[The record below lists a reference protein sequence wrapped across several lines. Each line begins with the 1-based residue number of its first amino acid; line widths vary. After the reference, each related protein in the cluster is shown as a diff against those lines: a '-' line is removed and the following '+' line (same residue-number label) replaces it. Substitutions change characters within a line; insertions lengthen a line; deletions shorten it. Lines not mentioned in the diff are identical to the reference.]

1 MKRIVSAVMAL
12 TLLLT
17 MTACG
22 SKKQEETVPVV
33 EAPASAL
40 EVLETV
46 WEMYGDNDKF
56 AVIGGDMGS
65 PVNDGPGNYNL
76 SDENIGYTLLVPA
89 EQLKNVTE
97 AASMIHMMNANTFT
111 CGVYRLADGISAA
124 DFGNAM
130 KDAVMN
136 NQWMCGFPETLV
148 IENVADTYVLVAF
161 GVNDAINP
169 FMNYFK
175 VAYPESQTLVR
186 EAIA

>member
-1 MKRIVSAVMAL
+1 MKKLISAVLAL
-12 TLLLT
+12 TLVLT

-22 SKKQEETVPVV
+22 GKKQEETVPAV
-33 EAPASAL
+33 EVPASAL
-40 EVLETV
+40 EILENV
-46 WEMYGDNDKF
+46 WAKYGDDEKF
-56 AVIGGDMGS
+56 AVVGGDMAN

-76 SDENIGYTLLVPA
+76 DDENIGYTLLVPA

-111 CGVYRLADGISAA
+111 CGVYRLADGVAAA

-130 KDAVMN
+130 KEAVMN
-136 NQWMCGFPETLV
+136 NRWMCGFPETLV
-148 IENVADTYVLVAF
+148 IENIADTYVLVAF

-169 FMNYFK
+169 FMNFFK
-175 VAYPESQTLVR
+175 VAYPDSQTLVR

>member
-1 MKRIVSAVMAL
+1 MKKLISAILAL
-12 TLLLT
+12 VLILSL
-17 MTACG
+17 TACG
-22 SKKQEETVPVV
+22 GKKAEPTEPAVP
-33 EAPASAL
+33 APASAL

-46 WEMYGDNDKF
+46 WAMYGAEEKF
-56 AVIGGDMGS
+56 PVIGGDMGS
-65 PVNDGPGNYNL
+65 PVSDAPGSYNL
-76 SDENIGYTLLVPA
+76 ADENISYTLLIPA

-111 CGVYRLADGISAA
+111 CGVFRLAEGVSAA

-136 NQWMCGFPETLV
+136 NRWMCGFPETLV
-148 IENVADTYVLVAF
+148 IQNIADTYVLAAF

-169 FMNYFK
+169 FMTYLNA
-175 VAYPESQTLVR
+175 AYPQSVNLVK